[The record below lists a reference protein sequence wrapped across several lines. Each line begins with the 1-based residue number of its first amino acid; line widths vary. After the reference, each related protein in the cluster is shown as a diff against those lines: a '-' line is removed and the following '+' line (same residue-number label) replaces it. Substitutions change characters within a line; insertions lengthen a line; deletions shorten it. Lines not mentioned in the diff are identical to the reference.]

1 MKMLCIA
8 ALLIFAGLAAGQAD
22 STRGKVVW
30 QFETGG

>member
-8 ALLIFAGLAAGQAD
+8 ALLTMACLAAGQAD
-22 STRGKVVW
+22 STKGQVMW

>member
-8 ALLIFAGLAAGQAD
+8 AVVMIACLAAGQAD
-22 STRGKVVW
+22 QAKGQILW